1 MARAMVMR
9 DARIELGGHDDRP
22 AQVEVVPFSAVSRLT
37 RMALWGTTWVGGT
50 LATLALTFDPFV
62 ASFPFVLGGAFTWK
76 AFRNRFRVLRFHGE
90 CPRCLTP
97 LTLEPGSAI
106 ALPAALVCY
115 HCHHEPR
122 LV

>member
-1 MARAMVMR
+1 MATVMTMR
-9 DARIELGGHDDRP
+9 DARIELGGHDARP
-22 AQVEVVPFSAVSRLT
+22 ARVEVEAFTVLSRAT
-37 RMALWGTTWVGGT
+37 RTVLWGMTWVGGT
-50 LATLALTFDPFV
+50 LATLVFTFDPFV

-76 AFRNRFRVLRFHGE
+76 AFRNRFRVRAFAGE

-106 ALPAALVCY
+106 SLPAALVCY